1 MSKNSSPTSGGR
13 KPPRY
18 FGKPEFAEDQGPKPP
33 TMVRS
38 RGQVATTY
46 APGKLFTWEGGRG
59 ICLSV
64 PLADVKKPH
73 PTQRRMI
80 KEGIDEF
87 VATWAARA
95 VNCRPNGTPI
105 YMEQCLDRKFLNGHD
120 VQIDLEAGF
129 EFTNPTKMGYV
140 PYPLLFQC
148 TNCKRLRHYESP
160 EAQDKDPLPGRCTD
174 HASDWTQ
181 VDVVFVHWSGTLEP
195 LTPTRYEY
203 LPNERRVVTYEKCG
217 KCGSDEFTLHNK
229 STSFSDWH
237 FRCIGCSDTSDLT
250 KADEF
255 TSRILGR
262 ARQAGETHEFIE
274 INMLPVSYRANALQ
288 YVQGSRFIVLE
299 DGRRL
304 TLLGPSEHEALARE
318 IATIHNIPFAE
329 PSDAEIQEILKERQR
344 QQEWNDWVELDGDAK
359 KAGSTA
365 RGRAFRKGADA
376 IRQKWFTDSLIE
388 KGSVQSPALRHNIGH
403 RGGWARRFDP
413 IRLTLEHATLYE
425 EHVRRKIEEH
435 KANNVLFPD
444 RTLSDAVGNP
454 LRVAEYQRQ
463 IGGLLKRS
471 GIKEMV
477 LIRNLPICEYTFGY
491 SRVSPTPIYTRE
503 HNNRSVPMPVR
514 LMAFPPL
521 VSENSGSRSPIYVL
535 EQDNEAFYVRFD
547 NAQVL
552 RWLEANG
559 VPDLPSHEQLGATY
573 LEQYE
578 DFQPFMDAYRTRE
591 KGRTP
596 RSLCSYI
603 YMLLHSVAHQMIE
616 ALAETSGLDRDG
628 IGEHLYPADLAFVLY
643 RRGMTPDL
651 GNISAMWRNQAA
663 SFLGHMMDPRSL
675 RCGSGSLC
683 DARGAACPACILISD
698 ISCIAG
704 NQLVSRAALAG
715 GSLPMWETREGGHD
729 YLTGF
734 FEICA

>member
-1 MSKNSSPTSGGR
+1 MAKNSSSTSGGR
-13 KPPRY
+13 KPRY
-18 FGKPEFAEDQGPKPP
+18 FGKLESAEDRGPKPP

-73 PTQRRMI
+73 ATQRRMI

-95 VNCRPNGTPI
+95 LNCRPNGTPI
-105 YMEQCLDRKFLNGHD
+105 YLEQCLDRKFLNGHE

-129 EFTNPTKMGYV
+129 EFTNPTKMGYI

-148 TNCKRLRHYESP
+148 TACKRLKYYESP
-160 EAQDKDPLPGRCTD
+160 EVQDKNPLPLRCAD
-174 HASDWTQ
+174 HASDWKQ

-203 LPNERRVVTYEKCG
+203 LSNERRVVAYEKCG

-237 FRCIGCSDTSDLT
+237 FRCIGCSDTSNLT

-255 TSRILGR
+255 TLTILGR
-262 ARQAGETHEFIE
+262 ARQAGEAHEFIE
-274 INMLPVSYRANALQ
+274 INMLPVSYRANAVQ

-304 TLLGPSEHEALARE
+304 LLLSPGEHEALARE
-318 IATIHNIPFAE
+318 IAALHNMPLAE
-329 PSDAEIQEILKERQR
+329 PSDVEIQEVLKERQR
-344 QQEWNDWVELDGDAK
+344 QQEWDDWVELDEGAK
-359 KAGSTA
+359 RAGSTA
-365 RGRAFRKGADA
+365 RGRAFRKEADA
-376 IRQKWFTDSLIE
+376 IRQKWFIDNLID
-388 KGSVQSPALRHNIGH
+388 KGSVQSPALRHNIAL

-425 EHVRRKIEEH
+425 EHVRRKIEER
-435 KANNVLFPD
+435 KANNVMYPD

-454 LRVAEYQRQ
+454 ARFAEYQRQ

-477 LIRNLPICEYTFGY
+477 LIRSLPICEYTFGY
-491 SRVSPTPIYTRE
+491 SRVSSTPIYTRE

-521 VSENSGSRSPIYVL
+521 ISENSGGRSPIYVL
-535 EQDNEAFYVRFD
+535 EQDNEAFYVRLD
-547 NAQVL
+547 EALVL

-559 VPDLPSHEQLGATY
+559 VPDLPSPGHLGAAY
-573 LEQYE
+573 LEQYQ
-578 DFQPFMDAYRTRE
+578 DFQPFMDEYRTRE
-591 KGRTP
+591 QGQTP
-596 RSLCSYI
+596 RTLCSYI
-603 YMLLHSVAHQMIE
+603 YMLLHSLAHQMIE
-616 ALAETSGLDRDG
+616 ALTETSGLDRDG

-651 GNISAMWRNQAA
+651 GNISAMWRNRAPA
-663 SFLGHMMDPRSL
+663 FLGHMMEPRSL

-715 GSLPMWETREGGHD
+715 GSLPMWEARERGRD